1 MDNQKKKK
9 PNLLIDNKTIKRVID
24 KEFKNHQ
31 LQKYFK
37 DVEIFSNLK
46 ILEKNINKELD
57 LSLHGQ
63 SVAIPIINKFLKF
76 KNDINYENIN
86 LINKKYNIRSL
97 YVTNNKDFLNIN
109 GINALDVSYA
119 SLIDSINWGQSFEE
133 FLVSKELKV
142 TRWINP
148 VEQLIC
154 CMRLSEIFDCYF
166 DLYHHTK
173 AAATLLYM
181 DDELLEKFLIK
192 RSIFEK
198 KKHSYLKDRLIDAKV
213 KNILFDHMYSN
224 EYKFSKNK
232 GYPYIYNFSKALPK
246 ELNHF
251 LYAAINVF
259 SPQVKKDFLNKF
271 KKADH
276 ITKLIMLIFNKKDLP
291 LEIINGF
298 KEIYKFFNDKEL
310 LTSEIKDITY
320 GEFEIAIKNYI
331 KITKDVNKNNSQ
343 IKKLFSKGI
352 FQELINFKMGSEGSI
367 IKNALGFIPEFN
379 NLVEETIEFKDYQ
392 IKQVKSLQELISV
405 GKEFSNCLKN
415 YQEYHRALRVNGIL
429 FIVFRYQS
437 KKANY
442 GSFVAHINIKNKY
455 FEILE
460 MQRKRNAHCSH
471 EERFILQEFLIQQ
484 ELIDIPE
491 EFFGQ
496 FMQQQFTTIATKDF
510 ERGVQSIIDDAGV
523 IYSVLKRLRN
533 SRYWLNNEINM
544 TDSVK
549 NLVLD
554 ALYKQEGMKK
564 LQID

>member
-1 MDNQKKKK
+1 MHKQKRKNLNQHL
-9 PNLLIDNKTIKRVID
+9 NNKTIKAVIN

-37 DVEIFSNLK
+37 DVQIFSNLK
-46 ILEKNINKELD
+46 TLEKNINKELD
-57 LSLHGQ
+57 LSLQGQ
-63 SVAIPIINKFLKF
+63 SVAIPIINKFIKF

-86 LINKKYNIRSL
+86 SINKKYNIRSL
-97 YVTNNKDFLNIN
+97 YVTNKDYLNIN
-109 GINALDVSYA
+109 GINALDVNYA

-142 TRWINP
+142 TKWIDP
-148 VEQLIC
+148 IEQLIC

-166 DLYHHTK
+166 DLYHHAKT
-173 AAATLLYM
+173 AATLLYM
-181 DDELLEKFLIK
+181 DDELLNKFLIK

-198 KKHSYLKDRLIDAKV
+198 KKHNYLEDNLKDKKV
-213 KNILFDHMYSN
+213 KNILLDHMHVN

-232 GYPYIYNFSKALPK
+232 GYPYIHNFSKALPI

-251 LYAAINVF
+251 LYPAINVF
-259 SPQVKKDFLNKF
+259 SPQAKKDFLNKF

-276 ITKLIMLIFNKKDLP
+276 ISKLVMLVFDKKDLP

-298 KEIYKFFNDKEL
+298 KEFYKFFNDKDL
-310 LTSEIKDITY
+310 LLNEIQAITY
-320 GEFEIAIKNYI
+320 DEFEIAIKNYV
-331 KITKDVNKNNSQ
+331 KITKDVNKNNVQ
-343 IKKLFSKGI
+343 IKKLFSEGI
-352 FQELINFKMGSEGSI
+352 FKELVNFKMGSEGPL

-379 NLVEETIEFKDYQ
+379 NLIEDTIEFKDYQ

-415 YQEYHRALRVNGIL
+415 YQEYHRALKVDGLL

-460 MQRKRNAHCSH
+460 MQRKRNVSCSH
-471 EERFILQEFLIQQ
+471 EERFILQEFLIKQG
-484 ELIDIPE
+484 LIDIPE

-496 FMQQQFTTIATKDF
+496 FMQQQFIEIAKKDF
-510 ERGVQSIIDDAGV
+510 EEGIKTIIDDAGI
-523 IYSVLKRLRN
+523 IYSTLKRLRN
-533 SRYWLNNEINM
+533 SRYWLNNDINI
-544 TDSVK
+544 TDGVK

-554 ALYKQEGMKK
+554 ALLKQEGLKK
-564 LQID
+564 LET